1 MILQSKNDP
10 VISFDNSLNYIKNN
24 TINKNVEYLILDN
37 KYHNPNYTDEGLKIM
52 VEFVTEC
59 AKYKN
64 DKEKLEEIKK
74 NTDYHTM
81 GSLDEDIMNKI
92 LDFIK

>member
-1 MILQSKNDP
+1 
-10 VISFDNSLNYIKNN
+10 
-24 TINKNVEYLILDN
+24 N

-64 DKEKLEEIKK
+64 DKVKLEEIKK